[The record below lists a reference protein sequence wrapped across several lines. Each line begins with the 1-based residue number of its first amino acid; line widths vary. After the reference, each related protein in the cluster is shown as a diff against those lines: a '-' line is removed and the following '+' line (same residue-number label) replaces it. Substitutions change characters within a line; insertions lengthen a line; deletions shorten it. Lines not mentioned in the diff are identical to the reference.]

1 MAGLDH
7 GPAEPAEP
15 ECEVTVARNAQYGL
29 WLFALYLAVYGGFVG
44 LSAFAP
50 KVMGAELFGGVN
62 LAIWYGFAL
71 IILAFVLALI
81 YGWLCRGLAV
91 GSSHTTGQEPSR
103 TGGGR

>member
-1 MAGLDH
+1 MAGLDQ

-50 KVMGAELFGGVN
+50 NVMGAEFFGGVN

-71 IILAFVLALI
+71 IALALLLALI
-81 YGWLCRGLAV
+81 YGWLCRGLSAA
-91 GSSHTTGQEPSR
+91 SSHTTGNELNR